1 MPPLPLICATLCLKI
16 IAPSFVS
23 SIVVLGVSQFL
34 INDVSHPQIRVLEI
48 LLDSRIDALVRAMGP
63 ASPPSTRPDG
73 TQNPNVVTEPQMTLD
88 DINVI
93 FCAVAVEVGG
103 RFVYRERKAEE
114 NEIKIKCSHRHLCF
128 ATHRR
133 RGKSAG
139 CGEPPALD
147 DTAGYAAL
155 PPSTRPEA
163 ERAPAELPIS
173 SGGG

>member
-1 MPPLPLICATLCLKI
+1 MAKLAPATQASKTTGCDLATASPCN
-16 IAPSFVS
+16 S
-23 SIVVLGVSQFL
+23 SIKDYAGFGFVTVNAGGAERML
-34 INDVSHPQIRVLEI
+34 N
-48 LLDSRIDALVRAMGP
+48 A

-73 TQNPNVVTEPQMTLD
+73 TQNPHVVTELQMTLD

-103 RFVYRERKAEE
+103 RFVYHERKAEE
-114 NEIKIKCSHRHLCF
+114 NEIKNKMQSPPSVLR
-128 ATHRR
+128 HRR

-155 PPSTRPEA
+155 PPSTRSEA